1 MYSGS
6 PEKLHD
12 YVKVAPPPERLDLKP
27 RRNVP
32 AFANLSAQQWETCF
46 QIGRKAGDTAK
57 YNQTHLLKSE
67 APNDIISF
75 LSSLHFLLD
84 APDRT
89 NCTFDTHIDACEPK
103 PGTYWIVGGQMVS
116 GSNYTTIDLS
126 KLPRGSSSQE
136 ATRKSTPYANWFT
149 SLTQCTSNSLVL
161 FEQAPYGQRL
171 AASFESGWTSSMTNV
186 PHQIF
191 LDFWQANKNS
201 FTGRLAMA
209 LQKHLSNELAAAMS
223 LQALDIFPHNTLV
236 EAVSHSRV
244 PTEALADPLFKWL
257 INQQPDIKDWKN
269 ILSYAC
275 ESNHPGLQ
283 LLASNKVHRRWAP
296 LANRLNRVEATREL
310 GLKSL
315 SKATN
320 RDEIA
325 NSLLKVIPAD
335 WLISRETACLLPR

>member
-1 MYSGS
+1 
-6 PEKLHD
+6 
-12 YVKVAPPPERLDLKP
+12 
-27 RRNVP
+27 
-32 AFANLSAQQWETCF
+32 
-46 QIGRKAGDTAK
+46 
-57 YNQTHLLKSE
+57 
-67 APNDIISF
+67 
-75 LSSLHFLLD
+75 
-84 APDRT
+84 
-89 NCTFDTHIDACEPK
+89 
-103 PGTYWIVGGQMVS
+103 
-116 GSNYTTIDLS
+116 
-126 KLPRGSSSQE
+126 
-136 ATRKSTPYANWFT
+136 
-149 SLTQCTSNSLVL
+149 
-161 FEQAPYGQRL
+161 
-171 AASFESGWTSSMTNV
+171 
-186 PHQIF
+186 
-191 LDFWQANKNS
+191 
-201 FTGRLAMA
+201 MA